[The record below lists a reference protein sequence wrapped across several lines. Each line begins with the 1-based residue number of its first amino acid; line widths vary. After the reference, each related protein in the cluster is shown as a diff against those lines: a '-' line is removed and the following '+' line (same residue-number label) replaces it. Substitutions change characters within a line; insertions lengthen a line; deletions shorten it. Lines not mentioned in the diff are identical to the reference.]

1 MQYYNH
7 LNEEM
12 NKKEEAR
19 DYGNAPGVN
28 QDVTNPNAL
37 NRPFA
42 WPIKI
47 RSSMAKYDQVGGSAT
62 FK

>member
-1 MQYYNH
+1 
-7 LNEEM
+7 M